1 MKIWSHLDHITQI
14 PINTKAHDR
23 LSLKGFHVNIRGTIT
38 RCLAQQTVDHADNR
52 SIVRG
57 FQQIYGFWHILQQL
71 AEIQGFAHF
80 INYLSGILFCLR
92 IKLIEFNKKRL
103 ALCQCPNDWAVNA
116 TDLL

>member
-38 RCLAQQTVDHADNR
+38 CCLAQQTVDHADY
-52 SIVRG
+52 RG
-57 FQQIYGFWHILQQL
+57 IIGRFQQINGFWHILQQL
-71 AEIQGFAHF
+71 TQIQRFAHF

-92 IKLIEFNKKRL
+92 IKLIKFNKERL
-103 ALCQCPNDWAVNA
+103 ALCQCPNDWTIDAA
-116 TDLL
+116 DLL